1 MPVRTVFA
9 WEAITDEQ
17 FEDLVFEIVLAAGP
31 LNAKWRKGPGD
42 KGRDVEATF
51 AERDAFGASRHARY
65 AFEAKHHRDG
75 VSPTDIAG
83 ALAWAAAEAPHT
95 LVIVVSSHL
104 TTPCREH
111 VQAWAQTNP
120 RVRTSVWERREV
132 EDKVLASQSARAVG
146 IKMGLLPPSLAELLP
161 PDPTR
166 LRSSPVVH
174 GLEMQYRLLLTLE
187 EADRLDGVI
196 DTMEELAQTLN
207 KQSKSY
213 RYFDLTALAA
223 GNCLNF
229 LRILQA
235 QVRLEVATREYL
247 TAQASGASVA
257 LLASLAEHVQQA
269 TNNVRAIGDRT
280 VHVD

>member
-1 MPVRTVFA
+1 
-9 WEAITDEQ
+9 
-17 FEDLVFEIVLAAGP
+17 
-31 LNAKWRKGPGD
+31 
-42 KGRDVEATF
+42 
-51 AERDAFGASRHARY
+51 
-65 AFEAKHHRDG
+65 
-75 VSPTDIAG
+75 
-83 ALAWAAAEAPHT
+83 
-95 LVIVVSSHL
+95 
-104 TTPCREH
+104 
-111 VQAWAQTNP
+111 
-120 RVRTSVWERREV
+120 
-132 EDKVLASQSARAVG
+132 
-146 IKMGLLPPSLAELLP
+146 
-161 PDPTR
+161 
-166 LRSSPVVH
+166 
-174 GLEMQYRLLLTLE
+174 MQYRLLLTLE